1 MGIMNTVDCIYMFDS
16 HARNCFGMP
25 DPNDSAVV
33 MKFADISKLE
43 EYLCPLSL
51 ELNTAFFE

>member
-1 MGIMNTVDCIYMFDS
+1 MGIMKIVDCIYMFDS
-16 HARNCFGMP
+16 HARNCFDMP

-43 EYLCPLSL
+43 EYFNMPSF
-51 ELNTAFFE
+51 T